1 MPRLERELR
10 LTKREW
16 FGQVYNRG
24 KSAANH
30 QFVVYYLRRPKLE
43 RFRVGI
49 SASKKL
55 GGAVVRNRLRR
66 LIKEIMRLNEDKIE
80 PGHDL
85 VIIVRKPAVDMAY
98 AEMERSLLHAI
109 KKASLLKKSK
119 L

>member
-1 MPRLERELR
+1 MERELR

-16 FGQVYNRG
+16 FSQVYNRG

-30 QFVVYYLRRPKLE
+30 QFVLYYLRRPKLE

-66 LIKEIMRLNEDKIE
+66 MIKEIVRLNEERIE
-80 PGHDL
+80 TGYDL
-85 VIIVRKPAVDMAY
+85 VIIIRKPAVDMTY
-98 AEMERSLLHAI
+98 AEMERSLMHVL
-109 KKASLLKKSK
+109 KKASLLKNTK